1 VKLRGLENDRTV
13 ILSMKIYGKRKK
25 IRIRYMNKK
34 ILIIEDAR
42 NIRMALEDDLKFEG
56 YQVETAATGT
66 EGLEKALDLD
76 LDIIILD
83 LMLPELDGLEICKEL
98 RRRNIGT
105 PIIMLTAK
113 SQEFDKVLGL
123 ELGADDYITKPFSTF
138 ELHARVK
145 ALLRRSEI
153 RDQQT
158 AATIIRVGPF
168 ELDPLRY
175 HFTKN
180 GEPVQLTTIEFAL
193 MKLLM
198 QHAGQV
204 LKRDDILR
212 SVWGEEVFVTPRTV
226 DTHIANLRKK
236 VDDDPEQWI
245 SGIRGAGYKFNQHG
259 SSQDLNQT

>member
-1 VKLRGLENDRTV
+1 
-13 ILSMKIYGKRKK
+13 MKR
-25 IRIRYMNKK
+25 

-56 YQVETAATGT
+56 YQVISAATGP
-66 EGLEKALDLD
+66 EGLEKALDLN
-76 LDIIILD
+76 LDIILLD
-83 LMLPELDGLEICKEL
+83 LMLPELNGLEICKEL

-105 PIIMLTAK
+105 PIIMLTAR

-123 ELGADDYITKPFSTF
+123 ELGADDYITKPFSPF
-138 ELHARVK
+138 ELQARIK

-158 AATIIRVGPF
+158 AAATIRFGPY
-168 ELDPLRY
+168 EMDPSKYLL
-175 HFTKN
+175 TKSSK
-180 GEPVQLTTIEFAL
+180 PIQLTTIEFAL

-204 LKRDDILR
+204 ISRDNILR
-212 SVWGEEVFVTPRTV
+212 SVWGEEVYVTPRTV

-236 VDDDPEQWI
+236 IEDDQEQSHWI
-245 SGIRGAGYKFNQHG
+245 TGIRGAGYKFDPHE
-259 SSQDLNQT
+259 S

>member
-1 VKLRGLENDRTV
+1 
-13 ILSMKIYGKRKK
+13 MKR
-25 IRIRYMNKK
+25 

-42 NIRMALEDDLKFEG
+42 NIRMALEDDFKFEG
-56 YQVETAATGT
+56 YKVETASTGL

-76 LDIIILD
+76 LDIILLD
-83 LMLPELDGLEICKEL
+83 LMLPELDGVEICKEL

-158 AATIIRVGPF
+158 AAASIHIGPF
-168 ELDPLRY
+168 ELDPAKY
-175 HFTKN
+175 EFTKN
-180 GEPVQLTTIEFAL
+180 GKPVQLTTIEFDL
-193 MKLLM
+193 LKMLM
-198 QHAGQV
+198 QHAGHV
-204 LKRDDILR
+204 FKRDDIL
-212 SVWGEEVFVTPRTV
+212 SSIWGEKVYVTSRTV
-226 DTHIANLRKK
+226 DTHIANLRRKIE
-236 VDDDPEQWI
+236 DDPGHSHWI
-245 SGIRGAGYKFNQHG
+245 AGIRGVGYKFNTHG
-259 SSQDLNQT
+259 SSPDLNRT

>member
-1 VKLRGLENDRTV
+1 
-13 ILSMKIYGKRKK
+13 
-25 IRIRYMNKK
+25 MNKR

-56 YQVETAATGT
+56 YQVISAATGP
-66 EGLEKALDLD
+66 EGLEKALDLN

-83 LMLPELDGLEICKEL
+83 LMLPELNGLEICKEL

-105 PIIMLTAK
+105 PIIMLTAR

-123 ELGADDYITKPFSTF
+123 ELGADDYITKPFSPF
-138 ELHARVK
+138 ELQARIK

-158 AATIIRVGPF
+158 AAATIRFGSF
-168 ELDPLRY
+168 ELDPSKYTL
-175 HFTKN
+175 TKN
-180 GEPVQLTTIEFAL
+180 NEPVQLTTIEFSL

-198 QHAGQV
+198 QHPGQV
-204 LKRDDILR
+204 ISRDNILH
-212 SVWGEEVFVTPRTV
+212 SVWGEEVYVTSRTV

-236 VDDDPEQWI
+236 IEDDQEQVHWI
-245 SGIRGAGYKFNQHG
+245 TGIRGAGYKFDPHE
-259 SSQDLNQT
+259 S

>member
-1 VKLRGLENDRTV
+1 
-13 ILSMKIYGKRKK
+13 MKR
-25 IRIRYMNKK
+25 

-42 NIRMALEDDLKFEG
+42 NIRMALEDDLTFEG
-56 YQVETAATGT
+56 YRVETASTGP

-138 ELHARVK
+138 ELHARMK

-158 AATIIRVGPF
+158 AAKTIQVGPF
-168 ELDPLRY
+168 ELDPSKY
-175 HFTKN
+175 EFTKK

-193 MKLLM
+193 LKLLM
-198 QHAGQV
+198 QHAGHV
-204 LKRDDILR
+204 LKRDDILS
-212 SVWGEEVFVTPRTV
+212 SVWGDNVYVTSRTV
-226 DTHIANLRKK
+226 DTHIANLRRKIE
-236 VDDDPEQWI
+236 DEPDHSHWI
-245 SGIRGAGYKFNQHG
+245 TGIRGVGYRFNTQD
-259 SSQDLNQT
+259 SSPGLHQT